1 MNEEI
6 IELLKD
12 MVVNGE
18 SIPVKLLFYNG
29 HGESYIT
36 FQEED
41 ADESLSGD
49 DQLLGFVTYYDIDV
63 YTRANLN
70 AIVNEVKRRMVV
82 NGDWVWQVAR
92 SSQMMFDPTTGYYHQ
107 TLSFAKE
114 RMNLEWQK

>member
-6 IELLKD
+6 LELLRD
-12 MVVNGE
+12 LIVNGE
-18 SIPVKLLFYNG
+18 IIPVKLLFYNG

-49 DQLLGFVTYYDIDV
+49 DQLLGYVTYYDIDV
-63 YTRANLN
+63 YTTGNLSK
-70 AIVNEVKRRMVV
+70 IVDEVKHRMVV